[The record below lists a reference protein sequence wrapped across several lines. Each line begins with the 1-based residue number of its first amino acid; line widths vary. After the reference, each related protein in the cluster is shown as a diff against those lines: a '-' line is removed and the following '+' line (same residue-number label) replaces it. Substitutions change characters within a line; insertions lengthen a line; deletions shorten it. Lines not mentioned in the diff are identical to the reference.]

1 MNNEERNLDGI
12 IDIHCHIIPGVDDGA
27 ETRFQVRELLKME
40 YESGV
45 RALILTPHHRRGMF
59 EADRETVI
67 KRASYVRDEI
77 QNLKMDMKLYLGCEY
92 HANSDMIEELR
103 DNPHFRINGSN
114 YVLAEFSSAHS
125 FAKIRNWIYQ
135 LVTSGFVPIVAHI
148 ERYPAVD
155 CLEKVEELLNLG
167 ALMQVDAGAILGE
180 YGFRQKQMSWKLL
193 KKRMVHFVAS
203 DAHDTEKKRPNL
215 KECAVRLERKLGRS
229 YAEELLVQNPQK
241 ILEKTH

>member
-1 MNNEERNLDGI
+1 M

-27 ETRFQVRELLKME
+27 KTRFQVRELLKME

-45 RALILTPHHRRGMF
+45 RALILTPHHRKGMF
-59 EADRETVI
+59 EADRETVM

-77 QNLKMDMKLYLGCEY
+77 QSLKMDMKLYLGCEY

-103 DNPHFRINGSN
+103 ENPHFRINGSN
-114 YVLAEFSSAHS
+114 YVLVEFSSAHS

-135 LVTSGFVPIVAHI
+135 LVTSGFVPIIAHI
-148 ERYPAVD
+148 ERYPAAVD
-155 CLEKVEELLNLG
+155 RTEKVEELVNLG
-167 ALMQVDAGAILGE
+167 ALIQVDAGAVLGE
-180 YGFRQKQMSWKLL
+180 YGFKQKRISWMLL
-193 KKRMVHFVAS
+193 ERYLVHFVAS
-203 DAHDTEKKRPNL
+203 DAHDTENTRPNL

-241 ILEKTH
+241 ILEKIH

>member
-1 MNNEERNLDGI
+1 MV
-12 IDIHCHIIPGVDDGA
+12 DIHCHIIPGVDDGA
-27 ETRFQVRELLKME
+27 RTKSQTRKLLKME

-45 RALILTPHHRRGMF
+45 RAIILTPHYRKGMF
-59 EADRETVI
+59 EADREFVI
-67 KRASYVRDEI
+67 KQASYVKDEMR
-77 QNLKMDMKLYLGCEY
+77 NLELDMKLYLGCEY

-103 DNPHFRINGSN
+103 ENPHFRINGSN
-114 YVLAEFSSAHS
+114 YVLVEFSSAHS

-155 CLEKVEELLNLG
+155 CEEKVEELINLG

-180 YGFRQKQMSWKLL
+180 YGFRQKKMSWKLL

-215 KECAVRLERKLGRS
+215 KECSARLEKKLSRS
-229 YAEELLVQNPQK
+229 YVDELLVHNPQK
-241 ILEKTH
+241 ILEKFD